1 MLPLSAMQFEID
13 SSAQHAQD
21 VRNAQIQA
29 VEAEEALK
37 LAIAQSVK
45 VKDLRQRPSTIESR
59 AVLVIEDEH
68 LADNFTCTT
77 LLGPGMIA
85 AAPFVFIDDTV
96 GSTTAFYHVGR
107 RLAGHAGLVHGGFIG
122 VLLDECMGRA
132 CFGRM
137 VGKIAVTAKLDL
149 VFKAPM
155 KVDSIICIHAETKDI
170 QGRKAWVDAT
180 VEDSLDGRL
189 LATASALFI
198 EPKWAS
204 EMSKVL

>member
-1 MLPLSAMQFEID
+1 MHID
-13 SSAQHAQD
+13 IPSSAKD
-21 VRNAQIQA
+21 TEYAQIQA
-29 VEAEEALK
+29 VEPEEALK
-37 LAIAQSVK
+37 LAIAQSIK
-45 VKDLRQRPSTIESR
+45 VKELRQRPSMVESR
-59 AVLVIEDEH
+59 AVLIIEDQH
-68 LADNFTCTT
+68 LPDNFTCTT
-77 LLGPGMIA
+77 LVGPGMIA
-85 AAPFVFIDDTV
+85 TAPFVFIDDTI

-132 CFGRM
+132 CFGRLA
-137 VGKIAVTAKLDL
+137 GKIAVTAKLDL

-189 LATASALFI
+189 LATATALFI
-198 EPKWAS
+198 EPKWAID
-204 EMSKVL
+204 MSKVL